1 MRATEA
7 TNYNS
12 RRTVNGILDT
22 GSTPVYSIQEN
33 AQKQRVS
40 GIFLFYWKRAD
51 KNIIR
56 ESIDNAHENGMYKE
70 GIWKLS
76 KFLS

>member
-40 GIFLFYWKRAD
+40 GIFFISIGNCFDWKRIVYACF
-51 KNIIR
+51 
-56 ESIDNAHENGMYKE
+56 
-70 GIWKLS
+70 
-76 KFLS
+76 FLSSAIAP